1 MGDIDPHPDTSGL
14 EIALKRLLDKIWA
27 TKGSRFN
34 AHRRLLGKH
43 SASQFALAVLSIY
56 AIAASVATLILPQAK
71 YPNLLPAMSAGTVV
85 ASVFILVQSLLE
97 SAKNYQ
103 LRAHQMQR
111 CGEKLSEMYNV
122 LSAERD
128 LGIVTQERYLAAVE
142 NYSEILADYPEN
154 HGDIDY
160 LLFTSQHRRKDRN
173 TTRAWFDTR
182 WQSLKN
188 VVHMWGSSSLYI
200 AAPPIAIF
208 GAARWLQLY

>member
-1 MGDIDPHPDTSGL
+1 MPDNDPHPEDSGL
-14 EIALKRLLDKIWA
+14 DVALKRLLDKVWT

-56 AIAASVATLILPQAK
+56 AIAASVATLVLSPEK
-71 YPNLLPAMSAGTVV
+71 YPNLLPAMSAGTIV

-103 LRAHQMQR
+103 LRAYQMLR

-142 NYSEILADYPEN
+142 TYSEILADYSEN
-154 HGDIDY
+154 HSDIDY
-160 LLFTSQHRRKDRN
+160 LLFTAHHKRRNGN
-173 TTRAWFDTR
+173 TNAQWLNAQ

-188 VVHMWGSSSLYI
+188 VVHVWGSSSVYI
-200 AAPPIAIF
+200 MAPPAAIF
-208 GAARWLQLY
+208 VATRWLQL